1 MLSFLILSD
10 LENVDFVSFLTRR
23 YNGVLWKMHFFGT
36 SLFHKILYSEKKK
49 KNGSQ
54 FFVKKLTQYGSMI
67 EVYIVYIKA
76 KL

>member
-1 MLSFLILSD
+1 MLSFSILSD

-23 YNGVLWKMHFFGT
+23 YNGVLWKMHFLGLPSFIK
-36 SLFHKILYSEKKK
+36 FCILKKK
-49 KNGSQ
+49 NKNGSQ